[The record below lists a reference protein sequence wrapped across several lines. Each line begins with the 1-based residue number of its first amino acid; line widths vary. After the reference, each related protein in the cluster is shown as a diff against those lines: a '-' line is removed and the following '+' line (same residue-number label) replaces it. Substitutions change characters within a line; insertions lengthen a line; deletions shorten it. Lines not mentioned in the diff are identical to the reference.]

1 MKKQIRILLTG
12 ALVMIP
18 FAVTIYVIFR
28 VGTGLEELGR
38 KVLPAEWADKGAFG
52 LGILI
57 ILAAIYVV
65 GLLAKW
71 WIFGWALGLLE
82 KLMGRVPGVK
92 TIYESVRDLLQLFG
106 GDAKRMGKAVL
117 YTQPGT
123 QMTMLAILTN
133 ETPAGI
139 GPEGA
144 RDKVAIYLPYSYMFG
159 GITVYVPRESLKEI
173 DTSVEEALKLCAT
186 AQVSTTDDAGS
197 GGAAKGR

>member
-1 MKKQIRILLTG
+1 MKRQIRILLTG
-12 ALVMIP
+12 ALVVIP

-38 KVLPAEWADKGAFG
+38 KALPASLPQESTYG
-52 LGILI
+52 LGILVVV
-57 ILAAIYVV
+57 AAIYLV
-65 GLLAKW
+65 GLLTRL

-106 GDAKRMGKAVL
+106 GDAKRMGKTVL

-133 ETPAGI
+133 ETPAGL
-139 GPEGA
+139 GREEAKG
-144 RDKVAIYLPYSYMFG
+144 KVAIYLPYSYMFG
-159 GITVYVPRESLKEI
+159 GITVYVPRESLQEV
-173 DTSVEEALKLCAT
+173 DTPVEEALKLCAT
-186 AQVSTTDDAGS
+186 AQVSTAKDAGE
-197 GGAAKGR
+197 GGAAKR